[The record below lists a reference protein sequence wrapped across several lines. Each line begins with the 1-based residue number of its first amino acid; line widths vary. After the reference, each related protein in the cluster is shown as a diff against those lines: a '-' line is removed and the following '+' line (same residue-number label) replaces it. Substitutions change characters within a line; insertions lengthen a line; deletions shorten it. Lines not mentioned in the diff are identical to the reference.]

1 MVEPADGMG
10 VESLAGDWR
19 TLDDDGRAFLARALA
34 SSGLA
39 DPTSSPDPGPGA
51 DPDPGADPGPGEV
64 GGWLAE
70 LLQAAVA
77 AGASDLHLSAGCRPY
92 LRRGGILRPLDGAP
106 ALDAATV
113 RDLVTGPLAADQRH
127 QLAATGDLDT
137 SLTLGGDGL
146 GAQRFRANLFRQS
159 GALAAAIRIV
169 PSRIPSLESLG
180 LPARIAR
187 FADLSSGLV
196 LVTGPTGSGKSTT
209 LAALIEQVNRSRPA
223 HIVTIEDP
231 VEYRYTP
238 DQALIQ
244 QREVGS
250 DTGSFPTALRQALR
264 QDPDVILIGELRDL
278 ETIRTALTAAET
290 GHLVFAT
297 LHSADAPSAVNRVI
311 DVFPA
316 DQQAQIRS
324 QLALSLEGCVS
335 QRLLPGRA
343 DGSLTAVTEV
353 LVATAAVRNLIREDK
368 VHQIRSVLETGGEAG
383 MHTFDQS
390 LARLVRQRVLDV
402 AVARGAADDVSVF
415 DAMVGG

>member
-1 MVEPADGMG
+1 M
-10 VESLAGDWR
+10 ESLTGDWR
-19 TLDDDGRAFLARALA
+19 SLDDDGRAFLAQALA
-34 SSGLA
+34 SPAAPS
-39 DPTSSPDPGPGA
+39 DDGPGRRSA
-51 DPDPGADPGPGEV
+51 PPPVPTDGAPGEV
-64 GGWLAE
+64 TGRLAE
-70 LLQAAVA
+70 LLQVAMA
-77 AGASDLHLSAGCRPY
+77 AGASDLHLSAGCRPH
-92 LRRGGILRPLDGAP
+92 LRVRGILRPLEGVP
-106 ALDAATV
+106 VLDAAAV
-113 RDLVTGPLAADQRH
+113 HDLVNGPLGTDQRR

-137 SLTLGGDGL
+137 SLTLGGG
-146 GAQRFRANLFRQS
+146 GGAAQRFRANLFRQS

-169 PSRIPSLESLG
+169 PGAIPSLESLG
-180 LPARIAR
+180 LPPRVAR
-187 FADLSSGLV
+187 FADLGSGLV

-238 DQALIQ
+238 DRALIQ

-250 DTGSFPTALRQALR
+250 DTGSFATALRQALR

-290 GHLVFAT
+290 GHLVLAT
-297 LHSADAPSAVNRVI
+297 LHSADATSAVNRVI

-324 QLALSLEGCVS
+324 QLALSLEGCIS
-335 QRLLPGRA
+335 QRLLPRP

-353 LVATAAVRNLIREDK
+353 LVATGAVRNLVREDK
-368 VHQIRSVLETGGEAG
+368 VHQLRSVLETGGEVG

-390 LARLVRQRVLDV
+390 LARLVRQRVLDPT
-402 AVARGAADDVSVF
+402 VARGAADNAAAF

>member
-1 MVEPADGMG
+1 MESPA
-10 VESLAGDWR
+10 ADWR

-34 SSGLA
+34 SSGLP
-39 DPTSSPDPGPGA
+39 DDGHPSSSPDS
-51 DPDPGADPGPGEV
+51 GPGEV
-64 GGWLAE
+64 RGWLAE
-70 LLQAAVA
+70 LLQTAVA

-106 ALDAATV
+106 VLDAATV
-113 RDLVTGPLAADQRH
+113 RDLVTGPLAVDQRH
-127 QLAATGDLDT
+127 ELAATGDLDT
-137 SLTLGGDGL
+137 SLTLGGDRV

-187 FADLSSGLV
+187 FADLGSGLV

-250 DTGSFPTALRQALR
+250 DTGSFATALRQALR

-343 DGSLTAVTEV
+343 DGGPLTAVTEV
-353 LVATAAVRNLIREDK
+353 LVATGAVRNLIREDK
-368 VHQIRSVLETGGEAG
+368 VHQLRSVLETGGEAG
-383 MHTFDQS
+383 MHSFDQS
-390 LARLVRQRVLDV
+390 LARLVRLRVLDV
-402 AVARGAADDVSVF
+402 VVARGAADDVSVF

>member
-1 MVEPADGMG
+1 M
-10 VESLAGDWR
+10 ESLAGDWR
-19 TLDDDGRAFLARALA
+19 TLDDDGRAFLAQALA
-34 SSGLA
+34 SSAPSPPTRRSTDPHA
-39 DPTSSPDPGPGA
+39 DPRPVPEPGP
-51 DPDPGADPGPGEV
+51 DPGPGEV
-64 GGWLAE
+64 RGRLAE
-70 LLQAAVA
+70 LLQTAVA

-92 LRRGGILRPLDGAP
+92 LRRGGILRPLEGTSV
-106 ALDAATV
+106 LDAATV
-113 RDLVTGPLAADQRH
+113 HDLVTGPLAVEQRH

-137 SLTLGGDGL
+137 SLTLGGDGA

-180 LPARIAR
+180 LPARITR
-187 FADLSSGLV
+187 FADLGSGLV

-250 DTGSFPTALRQALR
+250 DTGSFATALRQALR

-343 DGSLTAVTEV
+343 DGPLTAVTEV
-353 LVATAAVRNLIREDK
+353 LVATGAVRNLIREDK
-368 VHQIRSVLETGGEAG
+368 VHQLRSVLETGGDTG

-402 AVARGAADDVSVF
+402 AVARGAADDASVF
-415 DAMVGG
+415 DAMVAG

>member
-1 MVEPADGMG
+1 M
-10 VESLAGDWR
+10 ESLAGDWR
-19 TLDDDGRAFLARALA
+19 SLDDDGRAFLARALA
-34 SSGLA
+34 SHRV
-39 DPTSSPDPGPGA
+39 PGP
-51 DPDPGADPGPGEV
+51 PDEGGGRAVPPPPLAADPGPGEV
-64 GGWLAE
+64 SGALAE
-70 LLQAAVA
+70 LLRTAVT
-77 AGASDLHLSAGCRPY
+77 AGASDLHLSAGCRPH
-92 LRRGGILRPLDGAP
+92 LRVRGVLRPLEGAP
-106 ALDAATV
+106 VLDAATV
-113 RDLVTGPLAADQRH
+113 HDLVNGPLGPDQRQ

-137 SLTLGGDGL
+137 GLTLGGDRDG
-146 GAQRFRANLFRQS
+146 GAQRLRANLFRQS

-169 PSRIPSLESLG
+169 PGRIPSLESLG
-180 LPARIAR
+180 LPPGVAR
-187 FADLSSGLV
+187 FADLGSGLV

-209 LAALIEQVNRSRPA
+209 LAALVEQVNHSRPA

-238 DQALIQ
+238 DRALIQ
-244 QREVGS
+244 QREIGS
-250 DTGSFPTALRQALR
+250 DTGSFATALRQALR

-290 GHLVFAT
+290 GHLVLAT

-335 QRLLPGRA
+335 QRLLPARREGT
-343 DGSLTAVTEV
+343 LTAVTEV
-353 LVATAAVRNLIREDK
+353 LVATGAVRNLIREDK
-368 VHQIRSVLETGGEAG
+368 VHQLRSVLETGGEVG

-390 LARLVRQRVLDV
+390 LARLVRQQVLDV
-402 AVARGAADDVSVF
+402 SVARGAADNVAAF